1 MPGLLLMDSARGGL
15 VVGVWDSSKASSAPT
30 TGDGVGTGEIG
41 VGEASSHS
49 SRPSRLSS
57 PSIAATRSR
66 TEFLEGK
73 RRSLSGI
80 RGSGRRRDDDDDALG
95 GVGTPLG
102 TPLGTPPGCGD
113 PLNSESDRR
122 RRPNASASS
131 TPPSPR
137 DDGGDSAAAPVRLS
151 LFSSASTR
159 VAAAASGLESFPPKR
174 DRRELRLRDDDDYRV
189 PRLSSSDELDDAG
202 PLPRGVSSSSSS
214 SDEKSEEPIEN
225 ESES

>member
-80 RGSGRRRDDDDDALG
+80 RGSGRTRDDDDDALG
-95 GVGTPLG
+95 GVGTPLGTLLG

-122 RRPNASASS
+122 RRLNAS
-131 TPPSPR
+131 
-137 DDGGDSAAAPVRLS
+137 
-151 LFSSASTR
+151 
-159 VAAAASGLESFPPKR
+159 K
-174 DRRELRLRDDDDYRV
+174 
-189 PRLSSSDELDDAG
+189 
-202 PLPRGVSSSSSS
+202 
-214 SDEKSEEPIEN
+214 
-225 ESES
+225 

>member
-57 PSIAATRSR
+57 PSIAATSSH
-66 TEFLEGK
+66 TEFLEGT

-80 RGSGRRRDDDDDALG
+80 RGSGRTRDDDDDALG
-95 GVGTPLG
+95 NVGTPLG
-102 TPLGTPPGCGD
+102 TPLGTLFGTLFGTPPGCGD

-151 LFSSASTR
+151 LSSSASTR

-174 DRRELRLRDDDDYRV
+174 DRRELRLRDDDDDRV
-189 PRLSSSDELDDAG
+189 PR
-202 PLPRGVSSSSSS
+202 
-214 SDEKSEEPIEN
+214 
-225 ESES
+225 